1 MSNEINKILKRSGT
15 IQPQRFLE
23 ALDPATFDLHD
34 FTTEDWLLFAYK
46 FAEYVNF
53 FATDDDQNHTNDWR
67 LFFTEFNPEEKDITS
82 RTLKDYQKLKDQIDQ
97 TLSTYK
103 KEQNLTPH
111 LTLFVCFLQ
120 LLEFSKKRFNKL
132 TKRHLD
138 FYYKEILQ
146 VDKRAAISDQV
157 HILFEIA
164 RKSSEELVSKSTELN
179 ADKDKDGNQLVY
191 KTNDGIVVNKIEI
204 GALKSVYNG
213 RKNTSPNFVS
223 NNSYE
228 FKASQAFEELEAS
241 KPE

>member
-1 MSNEINKILKRSGT
+1 M
-15 IQPQRFLE
+15 
-23 ALDPATFDLHD
+23 
-34 FTTEDWLLFAYK
+34 
-46 FAEYVNF
+46 
-53 FATDDDQNHTNDWR
+53 
-67 LFFTEFNPEEKDITS
+67 
-82 RTLKDYQKLKDQIDQ
+82 
-97 TLSTYK
+97 
-103 KEQNLTPH
+103 
-111 LTLFVCFLQ
+111 Q

-191 KTNDGIVVNKIEI
+191 KTNDEIVVNKIEI

-223 NNSYE
+223 DNPYE
-228 FKASQAFEELEAS
+228 FKASQAANTLDGLEEPLSEESPYWFPFGYTSAEKIIPTLPNAEVGFAVS
-241 KPE
+241 SPMLRLQEGLRQIAITIDFKTKGGTAFQDLHQRF